1 MRKPHTTQSA
11 AAPAPT
17 AAKIPAGK
25 LGILVGLLSRP
36 EGALVAEMMEASG
49 WQAHSVRGAIA
60 GALKKKHKLAIVSE
74 AADRGRVYRLISE
87 ATA

>member
-1 MRKPHTTQSA
+1 MRKPKTTQLA

-17 AAKIPAGK
+17 AAKVPAGK

-36 EGALVAEMMEASG
+36 EGALVAEMMAASG

-60 GALKKKHKLAIVSE
+60 GALKKKHGLAISSE
-74 AADRGRVYRLISE
+74 AAERGRVYRLTSE
-87 ATA
+87 ASA